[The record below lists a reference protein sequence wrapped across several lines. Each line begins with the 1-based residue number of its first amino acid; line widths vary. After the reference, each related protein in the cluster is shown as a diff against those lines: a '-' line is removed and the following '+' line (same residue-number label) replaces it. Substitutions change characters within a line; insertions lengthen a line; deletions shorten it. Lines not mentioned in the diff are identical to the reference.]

1 METLFLFPS
10 TASDGAVLMDPFSGC
25 TFAGDGAPAKGG
37 SLVEDP
43 IDYQMLSHHARA
55 GGRLVTDENPVET
68 DRFSAPPARWLAE
81 QSLELYNLSS
91 TAKTWRKR
99 SFEPNGR
106 TATKLSLPCLTELLQ
121 MTIVYLE
128 EFKSIGLKVEA

>member
-68 DRFSAPPARWLAE
+68 GFLLPPGCARWLAE

-99 SFEPNGR
+99 SVEPNGR

-128 EFKSIGLKVEA
+128 EFRSWLEA

>member
-68 DRFSAPPARWLAE
+68 IFCSPRGVRAGSRN
-81 QSLELYNLSS
+81 SH
-91 TAKTWRKR
+91 
-99 SFEPNGR
+99 
-106 TATKLSLPCLTELLQ
+106 
-121 MTIVYLE
+121 
-128 EFKSIGLKVEA
+128 